1 MDVEFVYEIDLS
13 LLLINRRNVKELSKR
28 KTYIINLQQSLF
40 NERTRRI
47 TSNRNTY
54 LEFRLTYYLK
64 IYSSKIENYV

>member
-64 IYSSKIENYV
+64 IYSSKIKNYV